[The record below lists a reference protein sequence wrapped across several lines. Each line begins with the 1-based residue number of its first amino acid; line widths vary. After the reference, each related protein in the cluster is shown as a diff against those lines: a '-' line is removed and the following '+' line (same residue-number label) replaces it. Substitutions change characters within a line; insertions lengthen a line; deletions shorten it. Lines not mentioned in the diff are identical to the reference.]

1 MGAYNKLQEHLELDD
16 IEHFVVNHKRH
27 YVDPITGAHTQLIEG
42 TWKQCKDTL
51 PNGMDPK
58 DLNSYLG
65 VFMWRRYAKQRNL
78 DLFVFF
84 LKCASDMSVP
94 FKSHF
99 IRPVINLDSDNDFV

>member
-1 MGAYNKLQEHLELDD
+1 M
-16 IEHFVVNHKRH
+16 
-27 YVDPITGAHTQLIEG
+27 DPI
-42 TWKQCKDTL
+42 
-51 PNGMDPK
+51 
-58 DLNSYLG
+58 DLKSYLG

-99 IRPVINLDSDNDFV
+99 IRPVINLDLDHDFV